1 MCFRQLS
8 QVLGFDCTITR
19 SLVLQRKYS
28 MCFFHFCTPTQQFKM
43 EHKNQ
48 KKLIVFSFLHDMKFC
63 LFLHEASCISLPGG
77 FYSCGFIKN
86 LVSTWLCCKFNLFYF
101 VQEKARR
108 LCCKFYLCTN
118 EILLVTLTYALRAH
132 DKLF

>member
-1 MCFRQLS
+1 LS
-8 QVLGFDCTITR
+8 QVLGFDCTISR

-77 FYSCGFIKN
+77 FNSCGFIKKW
-86 LVSTWLCCKFNLFYF
+86 VSTWLCCIFILFCTKEGIMFQNLSMHKWNTFILRL
-101 VQEKARR
+101 RR
-108 LCCKFYLCTN
+108 IPIWSISHIKS
-118 EILLVTLTYALRAH
+118 H
-132 DKLF
+132 LF